1 MTEHIRYFALL
12 VGSSIGLC
20 LIVFCINVFFDPL
33 WYITG
38 NQLED
43 LNYMFNERLSKT
55 NQFIKRR
62 SPQTYNCI
70 IFGSSRTILLNESR
84 LEAPYRCFNFSFSG
98 GRIQEFVA
106 FAKWLKKRGE
116 QPEYVILGI
125 DDFNFVELDTE
136 HNIPKFVTHH
146 SDPPNIFYSYFL
158 TTINN
163 LMLFFLLLLLPTS
176 LLYSVSDILLTATR
190 AVKIVRY
197 EVVAK
202 SIIEPYSLTI
212 LSVILFYAGFS
223 EYGLFIAYWLMNIS
237 VLCYTI
243 YIYLK
248 TIACDRSCLSFR
260 FNPFFSEIGA
270 ILKRSFPVAID
281 DILMVLMLRVDV
293 YLLGVLAKPE
303 MLGIYGICLQ
313 VITIVKKIKQSF
325 DPILEPVIA
334 QSVKIENLSNV
345 ANELARV
352 SNLIFWIQSMIFTF
366 LLFYSDELLLLFDIE
381 GSVASLTLLF
391 LIFSVVV
398 SSAFGLSELI
408 FLNKKPAIN
417 FHIST
422 FTLLIHLVLSYLLI
436 SRYGIL
442 GAGLAMAI
450 SYGLRSFI
458 QLYLM
463 KRIYKVFP
471 LNWSILMSLGG
482 CLLLF
487 SYLFLI
493 NNLLDISSA
502 FNIVLGIIGGL
513 VIYISYGYF
522 VKLLNNQF

>member
-1 MTEHIRYFALL
+1 MDYKLEHNNFEIVKNSALANLFGFVIRLGARLPFLFVVAFLYGKENFGQFLFAVTGVETLTVLFLFGFKRSIFQFLDVTSISSDKENLNNIVVVAIL
-12 VGSSIGLC
+12 VCLSIGFLV
-20 LIVFCINVFFDPL
+20 LTPI
-33 WYITG
+33 Y
-38 NQLED
+38 
-43 LNYMFNERLSKT
+43 
-55 NQFIKRR
+55 
-62 SPQTYNCI
+62 
-70 IFGSSRTILLNESR
+70 
-84 LEAPYRCFNFSFSG
+84 
-98 GRIQEFVA
+98 
-106 FAKWLKKRGE
+106 
-116 QPEYVILGI
+116 
-125 DDFNFVELDTE
+125 
-136 HNIPKFVTHH
+136 
-146 SDPPNIFYSYFL
+146 IFYSYFL